1 MAKVLPAVSRCRRWW
16 WKLSQA
22 PFTAAEDS
30 AASSAVSSGQRCAA
44 GCREVQIS
52 LVELA
57 APQWPKCVRANG
69 VRVAQHLFAA
79 DDAHGAG
86 RARADWARGVC
97 RTLAQPAV
105 RKMIAL
111 ATHARQLAGVG
122 PCSRT
127 CGDALAR
134 GTPSGTVHKTI
145 LLRSRLHTALPLQ
158 SRAKTHLMTLT

>member
-1 MAKVLPAVSRCRRWW
+1 MARNLPAVSRCRRRW
-16 WKLSQA
+16 WKLSQT

-30 AASSAVSSGQRCAA
+30 AAASAVFHKQRCAA
-44 GCREVQIS
+44 CCREVQIS

-69 VRVAQHLFAA
+69 VRAAQHLFA
-79 DDAHGAG
+79 AHGAG

-111 ATHARQLAGVG
+111 ATHARQPAGVG

-158 SRAKTHLMTLT
+158 SRARTHFMTLI